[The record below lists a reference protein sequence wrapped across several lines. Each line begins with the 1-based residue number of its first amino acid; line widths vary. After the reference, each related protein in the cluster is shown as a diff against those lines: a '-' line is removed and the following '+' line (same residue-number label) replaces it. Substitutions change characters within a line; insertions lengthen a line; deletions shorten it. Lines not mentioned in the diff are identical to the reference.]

1 MIELQLPDDFLH
13 DAPKGYSYSVSNYKT
28 NTIAIWLN
36 DHNEYV
42 YTKDPVKTIWG
53 FVRFTKKGHKYY
65 SPITS
70 KSIGKEVDIGKTRPY
85 TAMQPNYNPLEHA
98 LYS

>member
-1 MIELQLPDDFLH
+1 MELRLPDDFLH
-13 DAPKGYSYSVSNYKT
+13 DAPRGYSYSVSKFKI
-28 NTIAIWLN
+28 NTMAIWLN
-36 DHNEYV
+36 DHKEYV

-53 FVRFTKKGHKYY
+53 FVRFTKQGYKYY

-85 TAMQPNYNPLEHA
+85 TAMQPNFNPLEHA